1 MSEISTIGLDLAK
14 NVYQL
19 HGVDSS
25 GQVVLKRQLRRA
37 QVEKFFSGLAPCL
50 VGIEACGSAHHW
62 ARVISRYG
70 HEVRLMPPAYVKPY
84 VRRNKND
91 GRDAEGC
98 CEAVTRPT
106 MRFVP
111 VKSVA
116 QQAMLAVHSTRAL
129 LTRQRTMVANAL
141 RAALS
146 EIGIVAAQGYE
157 GLRELLAKLEEPS
170 EEIPELMRTALL
182 MLAQHWR
189 TLDADER
196 VLEQQ
201 IAKAARCDKEAR
213 RLMEVPG
220 VGPIIASTVLAKV
233 PDAKVFR
240 SGRDFAAW
248 IGLRQGPRNRRPA
261 PSGADLQAG
270 GSDAAKLVDHGG
282 QRPPATANSSWHHRS
297 MAERSAGA
305 AALQGRHGRLGR
317 QERPHSLGD
326 AGQGRTLPR
335 PRERA
340 GCCLAE
346 GRQPPRSRSSDRK
359 GHTRCDGKWSGNRD
373 RKTPYRHRASQR
385 VGMIGIRS
393 AISIRARGQ
402 RPLLEAVYMT
412 APRFIC
418 RNT

>member
-1 MSEISTIGLDLAK
+1 MNEISTIGLDLAK
-14 NVYQL
+14 NVFQL

-62 ARVISRYG
+62 ARVIGRYG

-98 CEAVTRPT
+98 CEAVSRPT

-116 QQAMLAVHSTRAL
+116 QQATLAVHSTRAL

-141 RAALS
+141 RAALN

-157 GLRELLAKLEEPS
+157 GLRELLAKLDEPS
-170 EEIPELMRTALL
+170 DEIPELMRTALL

-201 IAKAARCDKEAR
+201 IAKAARRDKEAR

-248 IGLRQGPRNRRPA
+248 IGLTGKDHGTGGRHRPGRISKQGDRMLRSLLITGASAHLRQQIARGITDPWLKGLLARRPYKVAMVALAARNARILWALLVKGEPYRDRASA
-261 PSGADLQAG
+261 P
-270 GSDAAKLVDHGG
+270 
-282 QRPPATANSSWHHRS
+282 
-297 MAERSAGA
+297 A
-305 AALQGRHGRLGR
+305 AA
-317 QERPHSLGD
+317 
-326 AGQGRTLPR
+326 
-335 PRERA
+335 
-340 GCCLAE
+340 
-346 GRQPPRSRSSDRK
+346 
-359 GHTRCDGKWSGNRD
+359 
-373 RKTPYRHRASQR
+373 
-385 VGMIGIRS
+385 
-393 AISIRARGQ
+393 
-402 RPLLEAVYMT
+402 
-412 APRFIC
+412 
-418 RNT
+418 